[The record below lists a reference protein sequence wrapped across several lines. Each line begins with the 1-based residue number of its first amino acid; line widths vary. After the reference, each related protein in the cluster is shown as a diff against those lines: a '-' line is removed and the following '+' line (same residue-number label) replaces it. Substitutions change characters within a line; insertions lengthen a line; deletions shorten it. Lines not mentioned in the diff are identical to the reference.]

1 MDLHMISERPEI
13 IESRVTV
20 HANRLLSYKI
30 VVNFNLKYAM
40 SYLVSRTV
48 RNRLPFA
55 PKSRIERAFRF
66 RGDP

>member
-13 IESRVTV
+13 IESGVAV

-30 VVNFNLKYAM
+30 VVDFNLKYVM

-48 RNRLPFA
+48 RNRLPFEQ
-55 PKSRIERAFRF
+55 KSRIERAFRF